1 MALLTLGDIQLD
13 GFEVPASIAFGGAQR
28 TAVHKLLGGARVI
41 DTMGRDDAAL
51 AWRGVLTGAAAGD
64 RARTLDAMRVAGNVL
79 SLAWDSYCYDV
90 VISRLDLEFCSPW
103 WITYEIE
110 CTVVIDLAQG
120 VDVNVAS
127 VADDIIGD
135 LGVATGIVG
144 VASILGAAGLPGA
157 LSPGAAGIPAM
168 LTGLSVVQSSIAQGI
183 GVAEQGLDANDVP
196 SLVRASGSLA
206 QLCQVQGFVDRS
218 VVNLQGILG

>member
-1 MALLTLGDIQLD
+1 MALLTLGNIQLD

-51 AWRGVLTGAAAGD
+51 AWHGVLTGSAAGD
-64 RARTLDAMRVAGNVL
+64 RAHTLDAMRAAGNVL

-90 VISRLDLEFCSPW
+90 VISRLQLKYCSPW

-110 CTVVIDLAQG
+110 CTVLLDLAQG
-120 VDVNVAS
+120 VDVTAAS
-127 VADDIIGD
+127 VADDILGD
-135 LGVATGIVG
+135 LGVAAGFVATG
-144 VASILGAAGLPGA
+144 SILGAAGLPGA
-157 LSPGAAGIPAM
+157 LSPGAVGITAM
-168 LTGLSVVQSSIAQGI
+168 LTGLSGVQSTISQGI
-183 GVAEQGLDANDVP
+183 GVAEQGLDAGDVA
-196 SLVRASGSLA
+196 SLVVASGNLA
-206 QLCQVQGFVDRS
+206 QFCQVQGFVDRS